1 MISEVILSAIE
12 ILKTRLGGL
21 DIELLSDEMCSN
33 NEVGVKIKITI
44 HNTNYNVCVFLTYQ
58 MSEDI
63 IIWGQTIADEFI
75 HLSFRNIF
83 YSIMR
88 DKKIDDITN
97 E

>member
-33 NEVGVKIKITI
+33 NEMGVKIKITI
-44 HNTNYNVCVFLTYQ
+44 PNTNYNVRVFLTYQ
-58 MSEDI
+58 MSED